1 MSRFFI
7 NRPIFAWVMAIL
19 VMLIGVISVV
29 NLPIEQY
36 PRIAPPTITV
46 SATYPGANAQTVEN
60 SVVQIIEQRMKGLD
74 GLMYI
79 SSSSSSNGGASV
91 TLTFENGTDSD
102 TAQVQVQN
110 KLQSAMSSLPESVQR
125 QGVNV
130 NKSSSSFMM
139 VQAFISED
147 GSMDRS
153 DIADYVSSNVVDQ
166 LSRVEGVGEVQL
178 FGSTYAMRI
187 WLDPSRLRSYN
198 MVPSDVVSAV
208 GAQNAQVSAG
218 QLGQAPADTEQQVIN
233 ATVTVQSYLQ
243 TPEEF
248 ENILLKTD
256 SSGAQVRLRDV
267 AEVEI
272 GSESYGVVSQYNGQ
286 EAAGLGI
293 SLASGANALETREA
307 VGERMAQLES
317 NFPVG
322 LASVVPY
329 DTTPFIS
336 LSIEQVVMTLIEA
349 IALVFVVMFVFLQ
362 NWRATIIPTLAVP
375 VVLLGTFAV
384 LYIAGFSIN
393 VLTMFAMVLSIG
405 LLVDDAIV
413 VVENVERILEED
425 SEISI
430 KDATIQSMGEI
441 SKVVIGIA
449 IILSAV
455 FVPMAFFGGSTG
467 VIYRQFSITLITS
480 MVLSALVALIFTPA
494 LCVTLLKRGKSHEKG
509 KTEKQKGFFGWFN
522 RSFSKLSLSY
532 ESFVGKSFRFKWL
545 YLIGYAAIIG
555 IMAVVFLRIPGSFL
569 PEEDQGIMFTLV
581 QLPSGSTLDETQD
594 VLDEVRNYY
603 DTQETDNIASV
614 FTIAGFSF
622 AGNGQ
627 NMGLAF
633 VRLSDWDARAGD
645 ENTAQAVAGRA
656 MGYFFT
662 QLNEAQVFAIVP
674 PAITELGNASGFDLM
689 LQDTGNLGH
698 DGLLEARNM
707 LLGMSAQNDQVAGV
721 RPNGQEDAPQLKI
734 NINQEQAAAYGL
746 SLGSINSVISTAW
759 GSGYIND
766 FIDRGRVKRVYVQG
780 EPSSR
785 TNPDDI
791 GKWYVRND
799 VGNMIS
805 FNAFSGSEWE
815 SGSPRLTRYNSLP
828 SMNIQGSAAPGLSTG
843 EAMSAMEAMITQLPE
858 GIGYEWTGMSL
869 EEQKSG
875 AQAPML
881 YALSILIVFLCLA
894 ALYES
899 WSIPFSVLLVIP
911 LGVLGAV
918 IFTWL
923 RDFANDIYLQVGLLT
938 VVGLSA
944 KNAIL
949 IIEFAK
955 DHQEEGYSLKD
966 AVMTAARQRLRP
978 IIMTSLAFGLG
989 VVPLFIASG
998 AGSGSQNAIGT
1009 SVLGGVISATLL
1021 GIFFIPMFYIWVR
1034 SMFPY
1039 MNNEA
1044 HDVVGNNGYTISN
1057 SSDDDYPSDDDDK
1070 PMPPTPPNDDTPT
1083 SPTDNTSD
1091 SALSESYQPASFGD
1105 NTK

>member
-7 NRPIFAWVMAIL
+7 DRPIFAWVLAIL

-36 PRIAPPTITV
+36 PRIAPPTVSV

-79 SSSSSSNGGASV
+79 SSSSSSNGSASV
-91 TLTFENGTDSD
+91 TLTFENGTDPD

-110 KLQSAMSSLPESVQR
+110 KLQAAMSSLPESVQR

-130 NKSSSSFMM
+130 NKSSSSFLM

-147 GSMDRS
+147 GSMDRA
-153 DIADYVSSNVVDQ
+153 DIADYINSNVLDSI
-166 LSRVEGVGEVQL
+166 SRVEGVGEVQV
-178 FGSTYAMRI
+178 FGSSYAMRI
-187 WLDPSRLRSYN
+187 WLDPARLRSYN
-198 MVPSDVVSAV
+198 MVPSDVVNAV
-208 GAQNAQVSAG
+208 RAQNAQVSAG
-218 QLGQAPADTEQQVIN
+218 QLGQAPADTDQQVIN
-233 ATVTVQSYLQ
+233 ATVSVQSYLQ

-248 ENILLKTD
+248 RNILLKTD
-256 SSGAQVRLRDV
+256 SSGAQVRLGDV
-267 AEVEI
+267 ADVEI
-272 GSESYGVVSQYNGQ
+272 GSENYSVISLYNGQ
-286 EAAGLGI
+286 EAAALGI
-293 SLASGANALETREA
+293 SLAAGANALETREA
-307 VGERMAQLES
+307 VGARMAELET
-317 NFPVG
+317 NFPAG
-322 LASVVPY
+322 LSSVVPY
-329 DTTPFIS
+329 DTTPFVR
-336 LSIEQVVMTLIEA
+336 LSIEQVVKTLIEA
-349 IALVFVVMFVFLQ
+349 IVLVFIVMFVFLQ

-413 VVENVERILEED
+413 VVENVERILEENPD
-425 SEISI
+425 ISV
-430 KDATIQSMGEI
+430 KDATVQSMGEI
-441 SKVVIGIA
+441 SKIVIGIA
-449 IILSAV
+449 LILSAV

-480 MVLSALVALIFTPA
+480 MALSAMVALIFTPA

-509 KTEKQKGFFGWFN
+509 STEQQKGFFGWFN
-522 RSFSKLSLSY
+522 RGFFKLSRSY
-532 ESFVGKSFRFKWL
+532 ENFVGKSIRFKWL

-581 QLPSGSTLDETQD
+581 QLPAGSTLDETQD
-594 VLDEVRNYY
+594 VLDKVRNYY

-622 AGNGQ
+622 AGQGQ

-633 VRLSDWDARAGD
+633 VRLSDWEERSGD

-689 LQDTGNLGH
+689 LQDVGNLGH
-698 DGLLEARNM
+698 EGLLEARNM
-707 LLGMSAQNDQVAGV
+707 LLGMAAQNENVAGV
-721 RPNGQEDAPQLKI
+721 RPNGQEDAPQLKV

-759 GSGYIND
+759 GSSYVND
-766 FIDRGRVKRVYVQG
+766 FIDRGRIKRVYVQG
-780 EPSSR
+780 EASSR

-791 GKWYVRND
+791 GKWYVRGET
-799 VGNMIS
+799 GNMVS
-805 FNAFSGSEWE
+805 FDAFSSSEWQ

-828 SMNIQGSAAPGLSTG
+828 SMNIQGNAAPGLSTG
-843 EAMSAMEAMITQLPE
+843 EAMSAMENMISQLPE
-858 GIGYEWTGMSL
+858 GIGYEWTGLSL

-875 AQAPML
+875 SQAPML
-881 YALSILIVFLCLA
+881 YALSILVVFLCLA

-923 RDFANDIYLQVGLLT
+923 RGFANDIYLQVGLLT

-955 DHQEEGYSLKD
+955 EHQEEGYSLRE

-978 IIMTSLAFGLG
+978 IIMTSLAFGIG
-989 VVPLFIASG
+989 VVPLAIATG
-998 AGSGSQNAIGT
+998 AGSGSQTAIGT
-1009 SVLGGVISATLL
+1009 SVVGGVVSATLL

-1034 SMFPY
+1034 GMFPY
-1039 MNNEA
+1039 KGNEA
-1044 HDVVGNNGYTISN
+1044 HNGKG
-1057 SSDDDYPSDDDDK
+1057 DDDDNHPSGNGGGDNPVPSAPTEDK
-1070 PMPPTPPNDDTPT
+1070 QSLTPP
-1083 SPTDNTSD
+1083 
-1091 SALSESYQPASFGD
+1091 ASYQPVSFGD
-1105 NTK
+1105 NTQ

>member
-7 NRPIFAWVMAIL
+7 DRPIFAWVLAIL
-19 VMLIGVISVV
+19 VMLVGVISVV
-29 NLPIEQY
+29 SLPIEQY
-36 PRIAPPTITV
+36 PRIAPPTVSV
-46 SATYPGANAQTVEN
+46 SASYPGANAQTVEN

-74 GLMYI
+74 GLMYM
-79 SSSSSSNGGASV
+79 SSSSSSNGSASV
-91 TLTFENGTDSD
+91 TLTFENGTDPD

-110 KLQSAMSSLPESVQR
+110 KLQAAMSALPEAVQR

-139 VQAFISED
+139 LQAFISED
-147 GSMDRS
+147 GSMDRA
-153 DIADYVSSNVVDQ
+153 DIADYINSNVVDQ
-166 LSRVEGVGEVQL
+166 ISRVEGVGEVQV
-178 FGSTYAMRI
+178 FGSSYAMRI
-187 WLDPSRLRSYN
+187 WLDPARLRSYN
-198 MVPSDVVSAV
+198 MVPSDVVNAV
-208 GAQNAQVSAG
+208 RAQNAQVSAG
-218 QLGQAPADTEQQVIN
+218 QLGQAPADTDQQVIN

-248 ENILLKTD
+248 KDILLKTD
-256 SSGAQVRLRDV
+256 TSGAQVRLGDV
-267 AEVEI
+267 ADVEI
-272 GSESYGVVSQYNGQ
+272 GSEDYSVISLYNGQ

-293 SLASGANALETREA
+293 SLAGGANALETREA
-307 VGERMAQLES
+307 VGARMAELEA
-317 NFPVG
+317 NFPAG
-322 LASVVPY
+322 LISVVPY
-329 DTTPFIS
+329 DTTPFVR
-336 LSIEQVVMTLIEA
+336 LSIQQVVYTLLEA
-349 IALVFVVMFVFLQ
+349 IALVFIVMYIFLQ

-384 LYIAGFSIN
+384 LYVAGFSIN

-413 VVENVERILEED
+413 VVENVERIISED

-430 KDATIQSMGEI
+430 KEATSRSMGEI
-441 SKVVIGIA
+441 SKVVIGMSLT
-449 IILSAV
+449 LSAV
-455 FVPMAFFGGSTG
+455 FLPMAFFGGSTG

-480 MVLSALVALIFTPA
+480 LMLSAAVALIFTPA
-494 LCVTLLKRGKSHEKG
+494 LCVTMLKRGKSHDKDRE
-509 KTEKQKGFFGWFN
+509 QKGFFGWFN
-522 RSFSKLSLSY
+522 RSFFKMSRSY
-532 ESFVGKSFRFKWL
+532 ENTVGKSFRFKWL

-581 QLPSGSTLDETQD
+581 QLPAGATLDETQD
-594 VLDEVRNYY
+594 VLDKVSDYY
-603 DTQETDNIASV
+603 DSQEEDNIASV

-622 AGNGQ
+622 AGSGQ

-633 VRLSDWDARAGD
+633 VRLTDWDARPGK
-645 ENTAQAVAGRA
+645 ENTAQAVADRA

-689 LQDTGNLGH
+689 LQDTGGIGH
-698 DGLLEARNM
+698 EALVEARNM
-707 LLGMSAQNDQVAGV
+707 LLGMSAQNEQVAGV
-721 RPNGQEDAPQLKI
+721 RPNGQEDAPQLKV

-746 SLGSINSVISTAW
+746 SMGNINSVISTAW
-759 GSGYIND
+759 GSSYIND
-766 FIDRGRVKRVYVQG
+766 FIDRGRIKRVFVQG

-805 FNAFSGSEWE
+805 FDAFSSSEWQ

-843 EAMSAMEAMITQLPE
+843 EAMSAMEGMVEQLPE
-858 GIGYEWTGMSL
+858 GVGFEWTGMSL

-881 YALSILIVFLCLA
+881 YALSILVVFLCLA

-899 WSIPFSVLLVIP
+899 WSVPFSVLLVIP

-923 RDFANDIYLQVGLLT
+923 RGFENDIYLQVGLLT

-944 KNAIL
+944 RNAIL

-955 DHQEEGYSLKD
+955 EHQEEGYSLKES
-966 AVMTAARQRLRP
+966 VMTAARQRFRP
-978 IIMTSLAFGLG
+978 IMMTAISF
-989 VVPLFIASG
+989 G
-998 AGSGSQNAIGT
+998 AGVSPLYFSTGAGAGSQNAIGT
-1009 SVLGGVISATLL
+1009 SVIGGVITGTVL

-1034 SMFPY
+1034 SLFPHKY
-1039 MNNEA
+1039 ENNEP
-1044 HDVVGNNGYTISN
+1044 NNR
-1057 SSDDDYPSDDDDK
+1057 DDDNGTSGPQS
-1070 PMPPTPPNDDTPT
+1070 PTPP
-1083 SPTDNTSD
+1083 
-1091 SALSESYQPASFGD
+1091 ESYQPVSLGD
-1105 NTK
+1105 NTQ

>member
-7 NRPIFAWVMAIL
+7 DRPIFAWVLAIL

-36 PRIAPPTITV
+36 PRIAPPTVSV

-74 GLMYI
+74 GLMYM
-79 SSSSSSNGGASV
+79 SSSSSSNGSASV
-91 TLTFENGTDSD
+91 TLTFENGTDPD

-110 KLQSAMSSLPESVQR
+110 KLQAAMSALPEAVQR

-130 NKSSSSFMM
+130 NKSSSSFLM
-139 VQAFISED
+139 VQAFVSED
-147 GSMDRS
+147 GSMDRA
-153 DIADYVSSNVVDQ
+153 DIADYINSNVLDSI
-166 LSRVEGVGEVQL
+166 SRVEGVGEVQV
-178 FGSTYAMRI
+178 FGSSYAMRI
-187 WLDPSRLRSYN
+187 WLDPARLRSYN
-198 MVPSDVVSAV
+198 MMPSDVVSAV
-208 GAQNAQVSAG
+208 RAQNAQVSAG
-218 QLGQAPADTEQQVIN
+218 QLGQAPADTDQQVIN
-233 ATVTVQSYLQ
+233 ATVSVQSYLQ

-248 ENILLKTD
+248 RNILLKTD
-256 SSGAQVRLRDV
+256 SSGAQVRLGDV
-267 AEVEI
+267 ADVEI
-272 GSESYGVVSQYNGQ
+272 GSENYSVISLYNGQ

-293 SLASGANALETREA
+293 SLAAGANALETREA
-307 VGERMAQLES
+307 VGARMAELET
-317 NFPVG
+317 NFPAG
-322 LASVVPY
+322 LISVVPY
-329 DTTPFIS
+329 DTTPFVR
-336 LSIEQVVMTLIEA
+336 LSIEQVVHTLIEA
-349 IALVFVVMFVFLQ
+349 IVLVFIVMFVFLQ

-413 VVENVERILEED
+413 VVENVERILEENPD
-425 SEISI
+425 ISV
-430 KDATIQSMGEI
+430 KDATVQSMGEI
-441 SKVVIGIA
+441 SKIVIGIA
-449 IILSAV
+449 LILSAV

-480 MVLSALVALIFTPA
+480 MALSAMVALVFTPA

-509 KTEKQKGFFGWFN
+509 STEQQKGFFGWFN
-522 RSFSKLSLSY
+522 RGFFKLSRSY
-532 ESFVGKSFRFKWL
+532 ENFVGKSIRFKWL

-581 QLPSGSTLDETQD
+581 QLPAGSTLDETQD
-594 VLDEVRNYY
+594 VLDKVSNYY
-603 DTQETDNIASV
+603 DTQEGDNIASV
-614 FTIAGFSF
+614 FTVAGFSF
-622 AGNGQ
+622 AGQGQ

-633 VRLSDWDARAGD
+633 VRLSDWEERSGE
-645 ENTAQAVAGRA
+645 ENTAQAVADRA

-689 LQDTGNLGH
+689 IQDVGNLGH

-707 LLGMSAQNDQVAGV
+707 LLGMAAQNENVAGV
-721 RPNGQEDAPQLKI
+721 RPNGQEDAPQLKV

-759 GSGYIND
+759 GSSYIND
-766 FIDRGRVKRVYVQG
+766 FIDRGRIKRVYVQG
-780 EPSSR
+780 EASSR

-791 GKWYVRND
+791 GKWYVRGET
-799 VGNMIS
+799 GNMVS
-805 FNAFSGSEWE
+805 FDAFSSSEWQ

-828 SMNIQGSAAPGLSTG
+828 SMNIQGNAAPGLSTG
-843 EAMSAMEAMITQLPE
+843 EAMSAMENMISQLPE
-858 GIGYEWTGMSL
+858 GIGYEWTGLSL

-875 AQAPML
+875 SQAPML
-881 YALSILIVFLCLA
+881 YALSILVVFLCLA

-923 RDFANDIYLQVGLLT
+923 RGFANDIYLQVGLLT

-955 DHQEEGYSLKD
+955 EHQEEGYSLRE

-978 IIMTSLAFGLG
+978 IIMTSLAFGIG
-989 VVPLFIASG
+989 VVPLAIATG
-998 AGSGSQNAIGT
+998 AGSGSQTAIGT
-1009 SVLGGVISATLL
+1009 SVVGGVVSATLL

-1039 MNNEA
+1039 KGNEA
-1044 HDVVGNNGYTISN
+1044 HNGKG
-1057 SSDDDYPSDDDDK
+1057 DDDDNHPSGNGGGDNPVPSAPTEDK
-1070 PMPPTPPNDDTPT
+1070 QSLTPP
-1083 SPTDNTSD
+1083 
-1091 SALSESYQPASFGD
+1091 ASYQPVSFGD
-1105 NTK
+1105 NTQ

>member
-19 VMLIGVISVV
+19 VMLIGVISVL

-36 PRIAPPTITV
+36 PRIAPPTISV
-46 SATYPGANAQTVEN
+46 SASYPGANAQTVEN

-74 GLMYI
+74 GLMYM

-110 KLQSAMSSLPESVQR
+110 KLQAAMSLLPESVQR

-147 GSMDRS
+147 DSMDRA
-153 DIADYVSSNVVDQ
+153 DIADYVSSNVVDS
-166 LSRVEGVGEVQL
+166 LSRVEGVGEVQV

-187 WLDPSRLRSYN
+187 WLDPARLRSYN
-198 MVPSDVVSAV
+198 MVPSDVVNAV
-208 GAQNAQVSAG
+208 RAQNAQVSAG
-218 QLGQAPADTEQQVIN
+218 QLGQAPADTDQQVIN
-233 ATVTVQSYLQ
+233 ATVTVQSYLK

-248 ENILLKTD
+248 KNILLKTD
-256 SSGAQVRLRDV
+256 GSGAQVRLGDV
-267 AEVEI
+267 ADVEI
-272 GSESYGVVSQYNGQ
+272 GSENYSVVSQYNGK

-307 VGERMAQLES
+307 VGARMAELES
-317 NFPVG
+317 NFPAG
-322 LASVVPY
+322 LVSVVPY
-329 DTTPFIS
+329 DTTPFVR
-336 LSIEQVVMTLIEA
+336 LSIKQVVMTLMEA
-349 IALVFVVMFVFLQ
+349 IILVFIVMFIFLQ

-384 LYIAGFSIN
+384 LYVAGFSIN

-430 KDATIQSMGEI
+430 KDATIQSMREI
-441 SKVVIGIA
+441 SKIVIGIA
-449 IILSAV
+449 LILSAV
-455 FVPMAFFGGSTG
+455 FLPMAFFGGSTG

-480 MVLSALVALIFTPA
+480 MVLSAIVALIFTPA
-494 LCVTLLKRGKSHEKG
+494 LCITLLKRSKSHDKG
-509 KTEKQKGFFGWFN
+509 NTEKQKGFFGWFN
-522 RSFSKLSLSY
+522 RTFFRLSRSY
-532 ESFVGKSFRFKWL
+532 ESFVGKSIRFKWL

-555 IMAVVFLRIPGSFL
+555 LMAVVFLRIPGSFL

-581 QLPSGSTLDETQD
+581 QLPAGSTLDQTQD
-594 VLDEVRNYY
+594 VLEKVRTYY
-603 DTQETDNIASV
+603 TEQEPENVASV
-614 FTIAGFSF
+614 FTVAGFSF
-622 AGNGQ
+622 AGQGQ

-633 VRLSDWDARAGD
+633 VRLTDWEERSGD
-645 ENTAQAVAGRA
+645 DNTAQAVSGRA

-707 LLGMSAQNDQVAGV
+707 LLGMASQSDKVAGV
-721 RPNGQEDAPQLKI
+721 RPNGQEDSPQLKI

-746 SLGSINSVISTAW
+746 TLGNINSVISTAW
-759 GSGYIND
+759 GSSYIND
-766 FIDRGRVKRVYVQG
+766 FVDRGRIKRVFLQG
-780 EPSSR
+780 EPDSR
-785 TNPDDI
+785 TNPSDI
-791 GKWYVRND
+791 GKWYVRSET
-799 VGNMIS
+799 GNMIP
-805 FNAFSGSEWE
+805 FDAFSSSEWQ

-843 EAMSAMEAMITQLPE
+843 EAMSSMEAMMEKLPE
-858 GIGYEWTGMSL
+858 GVGYEWTGMSL

-881 YALSILIVFLCLA
+881 YALSILVVFLCLA

-918 IFTWL
+918 IFTWF

-955 DHQEEGYSLKD
+955 EHQEEGYSLKE

-989 VVPLFIASG
+989 VVPLAIATG

-1009 SVLGGVISATLL
+1009 SVVGGVVTATVL
-1021 GIFFIPMFYIWVR
+1021 GIFFIPMFYVWVR
-1034 SMFPY
+1034 SMFPHKY
-1039 MNNEA
+1039 ENNKPN
-1044 HDVVGNNGYTISN
+1044 DRG
-1057 SSDDDYPSDDDDK
+1057 PSDPHPEDHSDYTESTTPDDAQY
-1070 PMPPTPPNDDTPT
+1070 
-1083 SPTDNTSD
+1083 SS
-1091 SALSESYQPASFGD
+1091 SSESYKPVSFGD
-1105 NTK
+1105 NTQ

>member
-7 NRPIFAWVMAIL
+7 DRPIFAWVLAIL

-36 PRIAPPTITV
+36 PRIAPPTVSV

-74 GLMYI
+74 GLMYM

-91 TLTFENGTDSD
+91 TLTFENGTDPD

-110 KLQSAMSSLPESVQR
+110 KLQAAMSSLPEAVQR

-130 NKSSSSFMM
+130 NKSSSSFLM

-147 GSMDRS
+147 GSMDRA
-153 DIADYVSSNVVDQ
+153 DIADYINSNVLDSI
-166 LSRVEGVGEVQL
+166 SRVEGVGEVQV
-178 FGSTYAMRI
+178 FGSSYAMRI
-187 WLDPSRLRSYN
+187 WLDPARLRSYN
-198 MVPSDVVSAV
+198 MVPSDVVNAV
-208 GAQNAQVSAG
+208 RAQNAQVSAG
-218 QLGQAPADTEQQVIN
+218 QLGQAPADTDQQVIN

-248 ENILLKTD
+248 KDILLKTD
-256 SSGAQVRLRDV
+256 TSGAQVRLGDV
-267 AEVEI
+267 ADVEI
-272 GSESYGVVSQYNGQ
+272 GSENYSERSLYNGQ

-293 SLASGANALETREA
+293 SLAAGANALETREA
-307 VGERMAQLES
+307 VGARIAELET
-317 NFPVG
+317 NFPAG
-322 LASVVPY
+322 LSSVVPY
-329 DTTPFIS
+329 DTTPFVR
-336 LSIEQVVMTLIEA
+336 LSIEQVVKTLLEA
-349 IALVFVVMFVFLQ
+349 IALVFIVMFIFLQ

-413 VVENVERILEED
+413 VVENVERILEENPD
-425 SEISI
+425 ISV
-430 KDATIQSMGEI
+430 KDATVQSMGEI
-441 SKVVIGIA
+441 SKIVIGIA
-449 IILSAV
+449 LILSAV

-480 MVLSALVALIFTPA
+480 MALSAMVALIFTPA

-509 KTEKQKGFFGWFN
+509 STEQQKGFFGWFN
-522 RSFSKLSLSY
+522 RGFFKLSRSY
-532 ESFVGKSFRFKWL
+532 ENFVGKSIRFKWL

-581 QLPSGSTLDETQD
+581 QLPAGSTLDETQD
-594 VLDEVRNYY
+594 VLDKVRNYY

-622 AGNGQ
+622 AGQGQ

-633 VRLSDWDARAGD
+633 VRLSDWEERSGD

-689 LQDTGNLGH
+689 LQDVGNLGH
-698 DGLLEARNM
+698 EGLLEARNM
-707 LLGMSAQNDQVAGV
+707 LLGMAAQNENVAGV
-721 RPNGQEDAPQLKI
+721 RPNGQEDAPQLKV

-759 GSGYIND
+759 GSSYVND
-766 FIDRGRVKRVYVQG
+766 FIDRGRIKRVYVQG
-780 EPSSR
+780 EASSR

-791 GKWYVRND
+791 GKWYVRGET
-799 VGNMIS
+799 GNMVS
-805 FNAFSGSEWE
+805 FDAFSSSEWQ

-828 SMNIQGSAAPGLSTG
+828 SMNIQGNAAPGLSTG
-843 EAMSAMEAMITQLPE
+843 EAMSAMENMISQLPE
-858 GIGYEWTGMSL
+858 GIGYEWTGLSL

-875 AQAPML
+875 SQAPML
-881 YALSILIVFLCLA
+881 YALSILVVFLCLA

-923 RDFANDIYLQVGLLT
+923 RGFANDIYLQVGLLT

-955 DHQEEGYSLKD
+955 EHQEEGYSLRE

-978 IIMTSLAFGLG
+978 IIMTSLAFGIG
-989 VVPLFIASG
+989 VVPLAIATG
-998 AGSGSQNAIGT
+998 AGSGSQTAIGT
-1009 SVLGGVISATLL
+1009 SVVGGVVSATLL

-1034 SMFPY
+1034 GMFPY
-1039 MNNEA
+1039 KGNEA
-1044 HDVVGNNGYTISN
+1044 HNGKG
-1057 SSDDDYPSDDDDK
+1057 DDDDNHPSGNGGGDNPVPSAPTEDK
-1070 PMPPTPPNDDTPT
+1070 QSLTPP
-1083 SPTDNTSD
+1083 
-1091 SALSESYQPASFGD
+1091 ASYQPVSFGD
-1105 NTK
+1105 NTQ

>member
-7 NRPIFAWVMAIL
+7 DRPIFAWVMAIL
-19 VMLIGVISVV
+19 VMLIGIISVI

-36 PRIAPPTITV
+36 PRIAPPTISV
-46 SATYPGANAQTVEN
+46 SASYPGANAQTVEN
-60 SVVQIIEQRMKGLD
+60 SVIQIIEQRMKGLD
-74 GLMYI
+74 GLMYM
-79 SSSSSSNGGASV
+79 SSSSSSNGSASV

-110 KLQSAMSSLPESVQR
+110 KLQAAMSSLPESVQR

-130 NKSSSSFMM
+130 NKSSSSFLM

-147 GSMDRS
+147 GTMDRA
-153 DIADYVSSNVVDQ
+153 DIADYINSNVVDSI
-166 LSRVEGVGEVQL
+166 SRVEGVGEVQV
-178 FGSTYAMRI
+178 FGSTYAMRV

-198 MVPSDVVSAV
+198 MVPSDVVNAIR
-208 GAQNAQVSAG
+208 AQNAQVSAG
-218 QLGQAPADTEQQVIN
+218 QLGQAPADTDQQVIN

-248 ENILLKTD
+248 QNILLKTD
-256 SSGAQVRLRDV
+256 TSGAQVRLGDV
-267 AEVEI
+267 ADVEI
-272 GSESYGVVSQYNGQ
+272 GSADYSVVSLYNGQ
-286 EAAGLGI
+286 EAAALGI
-293 SLASGANALETREA
+293 SLAGGANALETREA
-307 VGERMAQLES
+307 VGARMAELEK
-317 NFPVG
+317 NFPIG

-329 DTTPFIS
+329 DTTPFVR

-349 IALVFVVMFVFLQ
+349 IVLVFIVMFIFLQ

-384 LYIAGFSIN
+384 LYVAGFSIN

-425 SEISI
+425 PHISI

-441 SKVVIGIA
+441 SKIVIGIA
-449 IILSAV
+449 LILSAV

-467 VIYRQFSITLITS
+467 VIYRQFSITLITA
-480 MVLSALVALIFTPA
+480 MVLSAIVALVFTPA

-509 KTEKQKGFFGWFN
+509 NEEKQKGFFGWFN
-522 RSFSKLSLSY
+522 RSFFKLSHSY
-532 ESFVGKSFRFKWL
+532 EGFVGKSFRFKWL

-555 IMAVVFLRIPGSFL
+555 VMVVVFLRIPGSFL

-581 QLPSGSTLDETQD
+581 QLPAGSTLDETQE
-594 VLDEVRNYY
+594 VLDKVSNYY
-603 DTQETDNIASV
+603 TTQEADNIASV

-622 AGNGQ
+622 AGQGQ

-633 VRLSDWDARAGD
+633 VRLSDWEARSGD

-689 LQDTGNLGH
+689 IQDNGNLGH

-707 LLGMSAQNDQVAGV
+707 LLGMAAQNDQVAGV
-721 RPNGQEDAPQLKI
+721 RPNGQEDSPQLKV

-746 SLGSINSVISTAW
+746 SLGNINSVISTAW
-759 GSGYIND
+759 GSSYVND
-766 FIDRGRVKRVYVQG
+766 FIDRGRIKRVFVQG
-780 EPSSR
+780 EASSR

-791 GKWYVRND
+791 GKWYVRNEMGD
-799 VGNMIS
+799 MIS
-805 FNAFSGSEWE
+805 FNAFSTSEWQ

-843 EAMSAMEAMITQLPE
+843 EAMSSMEAMIEKLPE
-858 GIGYEWTGMSL
+858 GVGYEWTGMSL

-881 YALSILIVFLCLA
+881 YALSILVVFLCLA

-923 RDFANDIYLQVGLLT
+923 RGFANDIYLQVGLLT

-955 DHQEEGYSLKD
+955 EHQEEGYSLKE

-989 VVPLFIASG
+989 VVPLFLASG
-998 AGSGSQNAIGT
+998 PGSGSQNAIGT
-1009 SVLGGVISATLL
+1009 SVVGGVVTATLL
-1021 GIFFIPMFYIWVR
+1021 GIFFIPMFYIWIR
-1034 SMFPY
+1034 SVFPHKY
-1039 MNNEA
+1039 DNNKP
-1044 HDVVGNNGYTISN
+1044 NNGGSTPGGSN
-1057 SSDDDYPSDDDDK
+1057 PNNPDSPVGPTEYNEPPIIHVDDD
-1070 PMPPTPPNDDTPT
+1070 MQNMT
-1083 SPTDNTSD
+1083 
-1091 SALSESYQPASFGD
+1091 LSKRAQPASFGD
-1105 NTK
+1105 NTQ

>member
-7 NRPIFAWVMAIL
+7 DRPIFAWVLAIL

-36 PRIAPPTITV
+36 PRIAPPTVSV

-74 GLMYI
+74 GLMYM

-91 TLTFENGTDSD
+91 TLTFENGTDPD

-110 KLQSAMSSLPESVQR
+110 KLQAAMSSLPEAVQR

-147 GSMDRS
+147 GSMDRA
-153 DIADYVSSNVVDQ
+153 DIADYINSNVLDSI
-166 LSRVEGVGEVQL
+166 SRVEGVGEVQV
-178 FGSTYAMRI
+178 FGSSYAMRI
-187 WLDPSRLRSYN
+187 WLDPARLRSYN
-198 MVPSDVVSAV
+198 MVPSDVVNAV
-208 GAQNAQVSAG
+208 RAQNAQVSAG
-218 QLGQAPADTEQQVIN
+218 QLGQAPADTDQQVIN

-248 ENILLKTD
+248 KDILLKTD
-256 SSGAQVRLRDV
+256 TSGAQVRLGDV
-267 AEVEI
+267 ADVEI
-272 GSESYGVVSQYNGQ
+272 GSENYSERSLYNGQ

-293 SLASGANALETREA
+293 SLAAGANALETREA
-307 VGERMAQLES
+307 VGARIAELET
-317 NFPVG
+317 NFPAG
-322 LASVVPY
+322 LSSVVPY
-329 DTTPFIS
+329 DTTPFVR
-336 LSIEQVVMTLIEA
+336 LSIEQVVKTLIEA
-349 IALVFVVMFVFLQ
+349 IVLVFIVMFVFLQ

-413 VVENVERILEED
+413 VVENVERILEENPD
-425 SEISI
+425 ISV
-430 KDATIQSMGEI
+430 KDATVQSMGEI
-441 SKVVIGIA
+441 SKIVIGIA
-449 IILSAV
+449 LILSAV

-480 MVLSALVALIFTPA
+480 MALSAMVALIFTPA

-509 KTEKQKGFFGWFN
+509 STEQQKGFFGWFN
-522 RSFSKLSLSY
+522 RGFFKLSRSY
-532 ESFVGKSFRFKWL
+532 ENFVGKSIRFKWL

-581 QLPSGSTLDETQD
+581 QLPAGSTLDETQD
-594 VLDEVRNYY
+594 VLDKVSNYY
-603 DTQETDNIASV
+603 DTQEGDNIASV

-622 AGNGQ
+622 AGQGQ

-633 VRLSDWDARAGD
+633 VRLSDWEERSGD
-645 ENTAQAVAGRA
+645 ENTAQAVADRA

-689 LQDTGNLGH
+689 LQDVGNLGH

-707 LLGMSAQNDQVAGV
+707 LLGMAAQNENVAGV
-721 RPNGQEDAPQLKI
+721 RPNGQEDAPQLKV

-759 GSGYIND
+759 GSSYIND
-766 FIDRGRVKRVYVQG
+766 FIDRGRIKRVYVQG
-780 EPSSR
+780 EASSR

-791 GKWYVRND
+791 GKWYVRGET
-799 VGNMIS
+799 GNMVS
-805 FNAFSGSEWE
+805 FDAFSSSEWQ

-828 SMNIQGSAAPGLSTG
+828 SMNIQGNAAPGLSTG
-843 EAMSAMEAMITQLPE
+843 EAMSAMENMISQLPE
-858 GIGYEWTGMSL
+858 GIGYEWTGLSL

-875 AQAPML
+875 SQAPML
-881 YALSILIVFLCLA
+881 YALSILVVFLCLA

-923 RDFANDIYLQVGLLT
+923 RGFANDIYLQVGLLT

-955 DHQEEGYSLKD
+955 EHQEEGYSLKE

-989 VVPLFIASG
+989 VVPLFLANG
-998 AGSGSQNAIGT
+998 PGSGSQNAIGT
-1009 SVLGGVISATLL
+1009 SVVGGVLTATFL
-1021 GIFFIPMFYIWVR
+1021 GIFFIPMFFIWVR

-1039 MNNEA
+1039 KGNEA
-1044 HDVVGNNGYTISN
+1044 HNGKG
-1057 SSDDDYPSDDDDK
+1057 DDDNHPGGNGGGDNPVPSTPTEDK
-1070 PMPPTPPNDDTPT
+1070 QSLTPP
-1083 SPTDNTSD
+1083 
-1091 SALSESYQPASFGD
+1091 ASYQPVSLGD
-1105 NTK
+1105 NTQ

>member
-7 NRPIFAWVMAIL
+7 DRPIFAWVMAIM
-19 VMLIGVISVV
+19 VMLIGIISVI

-36 PRIAPPTITV
+36 PRIAPPTVSV
-46 SATYPGANAQTVEN
+46 SASYPGANAQTVEN

-74 GLMYI
+74 GLMYM
-79 SSSSSSNGGASV
+79 SSSSSSSGGASV

-110 KLQSAMSSLPESVQR
+110 KLQAAMSSLPEEVQR

-130 NKSSSSFMM
+130 NKSSSSFLM
-139 VQAFISED
+139 VQGFISED
-147 GSMDRS
+147 GSMDGS
-153 DIADYVSSNVVDQ
+153 DIADYINSNVVDP
-166 LSRVEGVGEVQL
+166 LSRVEGVGEVQV
-178 FGSTYAMRI
+178 FGSSYAMRI
-187 WLDPSRLRSYN
+187 WLDPTRLRSYN
-198 MVPSDVVSAV
+198 MVPSDVVNAV
-208 GAQNAQVSAG
+208 RAQNAQVSAG
-218 QLGQAPADTEQQVIN
+218 QLGQAPADTDQQVIN

-248 ENILLKTD
+248 KDILLKTD
-256 SSGAQVRLRDV
+256 SSGAQVRLGDV
-267 AEVEI
+267 ADVEI
-272 GSESYGVVSQYNGQ
+272 GSENYSVVALYNGQ
-286 EAAGLGI
+286 ESAGLGI
-293 SLASGANALETREA
+293 SLAGGANALDTRDA
-307 VGERMAQLES
+307 VGASMAELEQ
-317 NFPVG
+317 NFPAG
-322 LASVVPY
+322 LTSVVPY
-329 DTTPFIS
+329 DTTPFVR

-349 IALVFVVMFVFLQ
+349 IVLVFIVMFIFLQ

-393 VLTMFAMVLSIG
+393 VLTMFALVLSIG

-441 SKVVIGIA
+441 SKIVMGIA
-449 IILSAV
+449 LVLTAV
-455 FVPMAFFGGSTG
+455 FVPMAFFGGATG

-494 LCVTLLKRGKSHEKG
+494 LCVTLLKRSKNHGKGNNEEK
-509 KTEKQKGFFGWFN
+509 KGFFGWFN
-522 RSFSKLSLSY
+522 RMFLKASRSY
-532 ESFVGKSFRFKWL
+532 ENFVGKSFRFKWL
-545 YLIGYAAIIG
+545 YLIVYVVIIG
-555 IMAVVFLRIPGSFL
+555 IMAVVFLRIPSSFL

-581 QLPSGSTLDETQD
+581 QLPAGATLDETEA
-594 VLDEVRNYY
+594 VLDKVTTYY
-603 DTQETDNIASV
+603 DTEEEANVDSA
-614 FTIAGFSF
+614 FTVAGFSF
-622 AGNGQ
+622 AGQGQ

-633 VRLSDWDARAGD
+633 IRLTDWADRKGD
-645 ENTAQAVAGRA
+645 ENTAQAVAARA
-656 MGYFFT
+656 MGYFST

-689 LQDTGNLGH
+689 LQDSGDVGH
-698 DGLLEARNM
+698 EGLLGARNM
-707 LLGMSAQNDQVAGV
+707 LLGMAGQNDKVTGV
-721 RPNGQEDAPQLKI
+721 RPNGQEDAPELKV

-746 SLGSINSVISTAW
+746 SMGAINSVISTAW
-759 GSGYIND
+759 GSSYIND
-766 FIDRGRVKRVYVQG
+766 FVDRGRIKRVFVQG

-799 VGNMIS
+799 MNDMIS
-805 FNAFSGSEWE
+805 FDAFSSSEWE

-828 SMNIQGSAAPGLSTG
+828 SMNLQGSAAPGLSTG
-843 EAMSAMEAMITQLPE
+843 DAMDSMEAMMEDLPE
-858 GIGYEWTGMSL
+858 GVGYEWTGMSL
-869 EEQKSG
+869 EEKKSG

-881 YALSILIVFLCLA
+881 YAVSILVVFLCLA

-918 IFTWL
+918 LFTWF
-923 RDFANDIYLQVGLLT
+923 RDFSNDVYLQVGLLT

-955 DHQEEGYSLKD
+955 DHQEEGNSLKE

-989 VVPLFIASG
+989 VVPLFIATG

-1009 SVLGGVISATLL
+1009 SVLGGIITATVL
-1021 GIFFIPMFYIWVR
+1021 GVFFIPMFYIWVR
-1034 SMFPY
+1034 SIFPY
-1039 MNNEA
+1039 KGNEG
-1044 HDVVGNNGYTISN
+1044 HNP
-1057 SSDDDYPSDDDDK
+1057 DDDG
-1070 PMPPTPPNDDTPT
+1070 DDTPT
-1083 SPTDNTSD
+1083 TPTDDTQD
-1091 SALSESYQPASFGD
+1091 PTPSESYQPVSFGD
-1105 NTK
+1105 NTQ

>member
-7 NRPIFAWVMAIL
+7 DRPIFAWVLAIL

-36 PRIAPPTITV
+36 PRIAPPTVSV

-79 SSSSSSNGGASV
+79 SSSSSSNGSASV
-91 TLTFENGTDSD
+91 TLTFENGTDPD

-110 KLQSAMSSLPESVQR
+110 KLQAAMSALPEAVQR

-130 NKSSSSFMM
+130 NKSSSSFLM

-147 GSMDRS
+147 GSMDRA
-153 DIADYVSSNVVDQ
+153 DIADYINSNVVDQ
-166 LSRVEGVGEVQL
+166 LSRVEGVGEVQV
-178 FGSTYAMRI
+178 FGSSYAMRI
-187 WLDPSRLRSYN
+187 WLDPARLRSYN
-198 MVPSDVVSAV
+198 MMPSDVVSAV
-208 GAQNAQVSAG
+208 RAQNAQVSAG
-218 QLGQAPADTEQQVIN
+218 QLGQAPADTDQQVIN
-233 ATVTVQSYLQ
+233 ATVSVQSYLQ

-248 ENILLKTD
+248 RNILLKTD
-256 SSGAQVRLRDV
+256 SSGAQVRLGDV
-267 AEVEI
+267 ADVEI
-272 GSESYGVVSQYNGQ
+272 GSENYSVNSLYNGQ

-293 SLASGANALETREA
+293 SLAAGANALETREA
-307 VGERMAQLES
+307 VGARMAELEA
-317 NFPVG
+317 NFPAG
-322 LASVVPY
+322 LSSVVPY
-329 DTTPFIS
+329 DTTPFVR
-336 LSIEQVVMTLIEA
+336 LSIEQVVKTLIEA
-349 IALVFVVMFVFLQ
+349 IVLVFIVMFVFLQ

-425 SEISI
+425 PDISV
-430 KDATIQSMGEI
+430 KDATVQSMGEI
-441 SKVVIGIA
+441 SKIVIGIA
-449 IILSAV
+449 LILSAV

-480 MVLSALVALIFTPA
+480 MALSAMVALIFTPA

-509 KTEKQKGFFGWFN
+509 STEQQKGFFGWFN
-522 RSFSKLSLSY
+522 RGFFKLSHSY
-532 ESFVGKSFRFKWL
+532 ENFVGKSIRFKWL

-581 QLPSGSTLDETQD
+581 QLPAGATLDETQD
-594 VLDEVRNYY
+594 VLDKVSNYY
-603 DTQETDNIASV
+603 DTQEGDNIASV
-614 FTIAGFSF
+614 FTVAGFSF
-622 AGNGQ
+622 AGQGQ

-633 VRLSDWDARAGD
+633 VRLSDWEERSGD
-645 ENTAQAVAGRA
+645 ENTAQAVADRA

-689 LQDTGNLGH
+689 LQDVGNLGH

-707 LLGMSAQNDQVAGV
+707 LLGMAAQNENVAGV
-721 RPNGQEDAPQLKI
+721 RPNGQEDAPQLKV

-759 GSGYIND
+759 GSSYIND
-766 FIDRGRVKRVYVQG
+766 FIDRGRIKRVYVQG
-780 EPSSR
+780 EASSR

-791 GKWYVRND
+791 GKWYVRGET
-799 VGNMIS
+799 GNMVS
-805 FNAFSGSEWE
+805 FDAFSSSEWQ

-828 SMNIQGSAAPGLSTG
+828 SMNIQGNAAPGLSTG
-843 EAMSAMEAMITQLPE
+843 EAMSAMENMISQLPE
-858 GIGYEWTGMSL
+858 GIGYEWTGLSL

-875 AQAPML
+875 SQAPML
-881 YALSILIVFLCLA
+881 YALSILVVFLCLA

-923 RDFANDIYLQVGLLT
+923 RGFANDIYLQVGLLT

-955 DHQEEGYSLKD
+955 EHQEEGYSLRE

-989 VVPLFIASG
+989 VVPLFLANG
-998 AGSGSQNAIGT
+998 PGSGSQNAIGT
-1009 SVLGGVISATLL
+1009 SVVGGVLTATFL

-1039 MNNEA
+1039 KGNEA
-1044 HDVVGNNGYTISN
+1044 HNGKG
-1057 SSDDDYPSDDDDK
+1057 DDDNHPGGNGGGDNPVPSAPTEDK
-1070 PMPPTPPNDDTPT
+1070 QSLTPP
-1083 SPTDNTSD
+1083 
-1091 SALSESYQPASFGD
+1091 ASYQPVSLGD
-1105 NTK
+1105 NTQ